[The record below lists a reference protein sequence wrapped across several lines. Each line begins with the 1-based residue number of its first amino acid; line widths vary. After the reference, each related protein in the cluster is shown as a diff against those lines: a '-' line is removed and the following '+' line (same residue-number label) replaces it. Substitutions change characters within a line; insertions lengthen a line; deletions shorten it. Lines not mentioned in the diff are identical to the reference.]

1 MINLL
6 KEKKSWLDRMNLKW
20 IYEIDNINWD
30 ELSHL
35 YKIAPLGDK
44 KAEDLKTVF
53 TNSRYRCFVYDKEK
67 IVGVGRALA
76 DGVDVSYIADVAIHP
91 EYQGQGIGKAIV
103 SNLVESSK
111 EHNKIILYANIGKEP
126 FYAKLGFDK
135 MNTAMAIFKNQ
146 NQALES
152 SLVSE
157 VFTTLTRLY

>member
-1 MINLL
+1 MDKI
-6 KEKKSWLDRMNLKW
+6 DLKW
-20 IYEIDNINWD
+20 IYEIYDVDWD

-44 KAEDLKTVF
+44 KPQDLKTVF
-53 TNSRYRCFVYDKEK
+53 TNSRYRCFVYDNDK

-103 SNLVESSK
+103 SKLVEFSK
-111 EHNKIILYANIGKEP
+111 GHNKIILYANIGKEA

-146 NQALES
+146 AQALEWG
-152 SLVSE
+152 LVSE
-157 VFTTLTRLY
+157 MEV

>member
-1 MINLL
+1 M
-6 KEKKSWLDRMNLKW
+6 KLKW
-20 IYEIDNINWD
+20 KYEINNIDWD
-30 ELSHL
+30 ELSYL

-53 TNSRYRCFVYDKEK
+53 TNSRYRCFVYDDAK

-103 SNLVESSK
+103 SKLVEFSK
-111 EHNKIILYANIGKEP
+111 GYNKILLFASVGKEP

-135 MNTAMAIFKNQ
+135 MNTAMAIFKNREKV
-146 NQALES
+146 LEWG
-152 SLVSE
+152 LVSE
-157 VFTTLTRLY
+157 MEVEK

>member
-1 MINLL
+1 M
-6 KEKKSWLDRMNLKW
+6 SLKW
-20 IYEIDNINWD
+20 IYEIDNVNWD

-53 TNSRYRCFVYDKEK
+53 TNSRYRCFVYDDVKL
-67 IVGVGRALA
+67 VGVGRALA

-103 SNLVESSK
+103 NKLVEFSK
-111 EHNKIILYANIGKEP
+111 GYNKIILYANIGKEP

-135 MNTAMAIFKNQ
+135 VNTAMAIFKDRDKV
-146 NQALES
+146 LELG
-152 SLVSE
+152 LVSE
-157 VFTTLTRLY
+157 MEQHVFR

>member
-1 MINLL
+1 
-6 KEKKSWLDRMNLKW
+6 MNIKW

-53 TNSRYRCFVYDKEK
+53 TNSRYRCFVYDGDK

-91 EYQGQGIGKAIV
+91 DYQGQGIGKAIV
-103 SNLVESSK
+103 SKLVEFSK
-111 EHNKIILYANIGKEP
+111 EHNKIILYANVGKEP

-135 MNTAMAIFKNQ
+135 MNTAMAIFKNRQ
-146 NQALES
+146 KVLELG
-152 SLVSE
+152 LVSE
-157 VFTTLTRLY
+157 MEV